1 VNLFPASDLP
11 LADFLQTQSL
21 IDNYLNET
29 LRRKS
34 QLPVQRTRSGRT
46 FFTIWNVSSVNVIS
60 DKFTGRSKGFA
71 FIEFENDDEAN
82 RAIEDLHETEF
93 MQRNLIV
100 NEARPRE
107 DRPQRSFDRNRG
119 GGGGGGDRDRGG
131 YRR

>member
-1 VNLFPASDLP
+1 MKLYVGNLSYQCREQDLEE
-11 LADFLQTQSL
+11 LF
-21 IDNYLNET
+21 
-29 LRRKS
+29 S
-34 QLPVQRTRSGRT
+34 QFGT
-46 FFTIWNVSSVNVIS
+46 VSSVNVIS

-71 FIEFENDDEAN
+71 FIEFDNDDEAN
-82 RAIEDLHETEF
+82 RAIEELHETEF

-119 GGGGGGDRDRGG
+119 GGGGGGDRDRDRGG